1 MSNPE
6 LKREVDPSWFQPQSN
21 QNEYTQ
27 GYYKG
32 RDYERK
38 RIIAILKDWDLNLR
52 WDWADIYRLIDEGMD
67 YRQLTMSPALLEDYK
82 VRAAQIERERL
93 FDAVKAY
100 FDSLAPAHDAEKNLA
115 HSTIEKA
122 VLGLLSGSDR

>member
-6 LKREVDPSWFQPQSN
+6 LKREIDPAWFQPQKN

-32 RDYERK
+32 REYERR

-52 WDWADIYRLIDEGMD
+52 WDWVDIYRMIDDGID
-67 YRQLTMSPALLEDYK
+67 YRQITMSPALLEDYK
-82 VRAAQIERERL
+82 VQSAQIERERL

-100 FDSLAPAHDAEKNLA
+100 FDSIAPAHNADGHHA
-115 HSTIEKA
+115 HQLIETA
-122 VLGLLSGSDR
+122 VLGLLEGQAD

>member
-6 LKREVDPSWFQPQSN
+6 LSREIDPAWFQPAAN

-38 RIIAILKDWDLNLR
+38 RILAILHDWPLNVKL
-52 WDWADIYRLIDEGMD
+52 DWPDIFKLIDEGLD
-67 YRQLTMSPALLEDYK
+67 YRQLTMSPALLDDYK
-82 VRAAQIERERL
+82 TRSAQIERKRL

-100 FDSLAPAHDAEKNLA
+100 FDSIAPAHDADKNLA
-115 HSTIEKA
+115 HATIEQA
-122 VLGLLSGSDR
+122 VLGLLAGRDD

>member
-1 MSNPE
+1 MLEPEMNWDVNPA
-6 LKREVDPSWFQPQSN
+6 WFQPTVN

-27 GYYKG
+27 GFFKG

-38 RIIAILKDWDLNLR
+38 RIIVILKDWDLNLR
-52 WDWADIYRLIDEGMD
+52 WDWVDIYRLIDEGMD

-93 FDAVKAY
+93 FDAVKGY
-100 FDSLAPAHDAEKNLA
+100 FDSIAPAHDAEGGHA
-115 HSTIEKA
+115 HAIIETA
-122 VLGLLSGSDR
+122 VMDLLKDANN

>member
-6 LKREVDPSWFQPQSN
+6 LGREIDPAWFQPAAN

-27 GYYKG
+27 GYFKG

-38 RIIAILKDWDLNLR
+38 RILAILHDWPLNLKL
-52 WDWADIYRLIDEGMD
+52 DWPDIFKLIDEGMD
-67 YRQLTMSPALLEDYK
+67 YRQLTMSPALLDDYK
-82 VRAAQIERERL
+82 TRSAQIERERL

-100 FDSLAPAHDAEKNLA
+100 FDSIATAHDAEKNLA
-115 HSTIEKA
+115 HAAIEQA
-122 VLGLLSGSDR
+122 VLGLLAGHDD

>member
-1 MSNPE
+1 MNPE
-6 LKREVDPSWFQPQSN
+6 VKREVDPAWFQPASN

-27 GYYKG
+27 GYYAG

-38 RIIAILKDWDLNLR
+38 RILAILEDRNHW
-52 WDWADIYRLIDEGMD
+52 LIDWPEAMDRINEGLD

-100 FDSLAPAHDAEKNLA
+100 FDTIAPAHDADGNIA
-115 HSTIEKA
+115 HQAIEKEIMA
-122 VLGLLSGSDR
+122 ILSGQVD

>member
-6 LKREVDPSWFQPQSN
+6 LSREIDPAWFQPQKN

-27 GYYKG
+27 GFFKG

-38 RIIAILKDWDLNLR
+38 RILAILNDRSEWKIDWAEALNL
-52 WDWADIYRLIDEGMD
+52 INEGMD
-67 YRQLTMSPALLEDYK
+67 YRQLTMSPALLDDYK
-82 VRAAQIERERL
+82 TRSAQIERERL

-100 FDSLAPAHDAEKNLA
+100 FDSIATAHDAEKNLA
-115 HSTIEKA
+115 HATIEQA
-122 VLGLLSGSDR
+122 VLGLLAGQDD

>member
-6 LKREVDPSWFQPQSN
+6 SNHEVDPAWFQPAAN

-27 GYYKG
+27 GYFKG

-38 RIIAILKDWDLNLR
+38 RILAILHDWPLNVKL
-52 WDWADIYRLIDEGMD
+52 DWPDIFKLIDEGMD
-67 YRQLTMSPALLEDYK
+67 YRQLTMSPALLDDYK
-82 VRAAQIERERL
+82 TRSAQIERERL

-100 FDSLAPAHDAEKNLA
+100 FDSIATAHDAEKNLA
-115 HSTIEKA
+115 HAAIEQA
-122 VLGLLSGSDR
+122 VLGLLAGQDD

>member
-6 LKREVDPSWFQPQSN
+6 LSREIDPAWFQPAAN

-38 RIIAILKDWDLNLR
+38 RILAILHDWPLNVKL
-52 WDWADIYRLIDEGMD
+52 DWPDIFKLIDEGMD
-67 YRQLTMSPALLEDYK
+67 YRQLTMSPALLDDYK
-82 VRAAQIERERL
+82 TRSAQIERERL

-100 FDSLAPAHDAEKNLA
+100 FDSIATAHDSDKNLA
-115 HSTIEKA
+115 HATIEQA
-122 VLGLLSGSDR
+122 VLGLLAGRND

>member
-6 LKREVDPSWFQPQSN
+6 LSREIDPAWFQPAAN

-38 RIIAILKDWDLNLR
+38 RILAILHDWPLNVKL
-52 WDWADIYRLIDEGMD
+52 DWPDILKLIDEGMD
-67 YRQLTMSPALLEDYK
+67 YGQLTMSPALLDDYK
-82 VRAAQIERERL
+82 TRSAQIERQRL
-93 FDAVKAY
+93 FDAVKGY
-100 FDSLAPAHDAEKNLA
+100 FDSIATAHDAEKNLA
-115 HSTIEKA
+115 HAAIEQA
-122 VLGLLSGSDR
+122 VLGLLAGQDD

>member
-6 LKREVDPSWFQPQSN
+6 LAREIDPAWFQPAAN

-38 RIIAILKDWDLNLR
+38 RILAILHDWPLNVKL
-52 WDWADIYRLIDEGMD
+52 DWPDIFKLIDEGLD
-67 YRQLTMSPALLEDYK
+67 YRQLTMSPALLDDYK
-82 VRAAQIERERL
+82 TRSAQIERERL

-100 FDSLAPAHDAEKNLA
+100 FDSIATAHDAEKNLA
-115 HSTIEKA
+115 HATIEQA
-122 VLGLLSGSDR
+122 VLGLLAGHDD

>member
-1 MSNPE
+1 VSNPE
-6 LKREVDPSWFQPQSN
+6 ISREIDPAWFQPQSN
-21 QNEYTQ
+21 MNEYTQ

-32 RDYERK
+32 REYERR
-38 RIIAILKDWDLNLR
+38 RILAILNDWPLNVKLDWPDIFDLIN
-52 WDWADIYRLIDEGMD
+52 EGLE

-100 FDSLAPAHDAEKNLA
+100 FDRTAPAHDSDHNPA
-115 HSTIEKA
+115 HQAIEKEVMA
-122 VLGLLSGSDR
+122 ILDGQAE

>member
-6 LKREVDPSWFQPQSN
+6 LSREIDPAWFQPAAN

-38 RIIAILKDWDLNLR
+38 RILAILHDWPLNVKL
-52 WDWADIYRLIDEGMD
+52 DWPDILKLIDEGMD
-67 YRQLTMSPALLEDYK
+67 YRQLTMSPALLDDYK
-82 VRAAQIERERL
+82 TRSAQIERERL

-100 FDSLAPAHDAEKNLA
+100 FDSIATAHDAEKNLA
-115 HSTIEKA
+115 HATIEQA
-122 VLGLLSGSDR
+122 VLGLLAGQDD

>member
-6 LKREVDPSWFQPQSN
+6 ISREIDPKWFQPQSN
-21 QNEYTQ
+21 MNEYTR
-27 GYYKG
+27 GYFAG

-38 RIIAILKDWDLNLR
+38 RILAILHDWPLNVQL
-52 WDWADIYRLIDEGMD
+52 DWEDIFGLINEGME

-93 FDAVKAY
+93 FDAVRAF
-100 FDSLAPAHDAEKNLA
+100 FDRTAPAHDSDHNPA
-115 HSTIEKA
+115 HQAIEKEIMA
-122 VLGLLSGSDR
+122 ILSGQAD

>member
-6 LKREVDPSWFQPQSN
+6 FKREVDPSWFQPQSN

-82 VRAAQIERERL
+82 VRAAQIEREHL

>member
-6 LKREVDPSWFQPQSN
+6 LKREIDPAWFQPQSN

-93 FDAVKAY
+93 YDAVKAY
-100 FDSLAPAHDAEKNLA
+100 FDSIAPAHDADGNIGHKL
-115 HSTIEKA
+115 IEAA
-122 VLGLLSGSDR
+122 VLKCLEGGRN